1 MLHCSFLYSLRTV
14 TIADIIIYYLHVSV
28 IIVFW
33 FTYLYVHN
41 SYVVFIYLFSFFY
54 LCFVENSFQLKTESN
69 SLYVILIQS
78 CLSS

>member
-1 MLHCSFLYSLRTV
+1 MV
-14 TIADIIIYYLHVSV
+14 QHVSI

-41 SYVVFIYLFSFFY
+41 SYVVFICLAFFY